1 MWISRSS
8 QRLSGSTVGEI
19 TKAAY
24 TINLT
29 LQDNPKDVIRY
40 GNVKVVLKSNEEV
53 VLQTFKIAQAAGES
67 VPTGFDPDNFAAID
81 WSNKQSATW
90 YKFAENYALPDGFT
104 FIIHIYPY
112 TLNTSGMRVGN
123 FGKQDESPCNMLRFG
138 QNGNNAELEW
148 MVDHGTGRSQKELLA
163 PGFVTEK
170 WQAVVL
176 TADKATGE
184 YKIYRND
191 ELQATKTFT
200 YNEKMGFGAIEFAN
214 SWGSSWRSAFNGRMA
229 LISVY
234 DKALSADEIKDNIF
248 AVPVSENCVG
258 FWPMTEGEGG
268 LLKADKTR
276 AIKEDIDLT
285 KTTRTDNESDYIIV
299 DVTPYVTW
307 TTGNKIDTPE
317 PPQPSSAKAA
327 NTNTNKVWFDTNI
340 TGEYSALTFETILR
354 GDDFNGQDANIN
366 TIFGKE
372 GEWLLR
378 AGDSGIGKNQ
388 LQLAKKDGNWST
400 KFYFEEGKWYHI
412 AVTYDTEA
420 NKCVLYVNGVEY
432 ESEEGKASLAV
443 NFDKDNNG
451 YGCFVSRSYG
461 MNRWWRGAYTE
472 MRLWNKI
479 RTAEEIKANMLPGSI
494 QEGTEGLLGYWK
506 FNEGEGNTVKDYS
519 GNNKDLTAENGDI
532 VWEDADFKLKEPV
545 VALTDAEWT
554 IETDEEGSVT
564 FKTCDAALF
573 KAVVVKGVKKES
585 LTPSNLASYV
595 KDAEVLTKA
604 PVVVSYE
611 SISSGDNCAI
621 IAEVDA
627 DGDITGKYSA
637 LDFKE
642 PEHLALKSD
651 WEIIFNGYDVNKS
664 ANSFTINS
672 CSSDYYY
679 ALVTDESDP
688 MKALEVAKEKVN
700 GMYYWNASAS
710 SGLPATNS
718 IGAEDPEEGYIY
730 VFGLNRNSWNVAVNL
745 DYNVIQYKKENI
757 LSVPEVI
764 AAEDNATVKFAGYVA
779 AVSSDSAIIT
789 DNKDNNIYVFK
800 PATVPAVGDVVFVN
814 GKKVTYTAKNCT
826 IAIVEIDQGATV
838 EVKSSGNE
846 IKYPSSKNI
855 TETIDEYAGLEN
867 KSSELITIKGTL
879 SVGNYTN
886 LVVDGATR
894 QGSPKLTESLSA
906 YNGKSAKMT
915 GYFIGTQ
922 GNPDKYINFVVVD
935 YTILEPG
942 NSVPQMANRYLTVD
956 WGTQNVTALDKVTV
970 EWEMN
975 ADAWNTTY
983 QYSNYWG
990 TQTGHSDVNTVFGV
1004 EGKWL
1009 LRIGDAGI
1017 ANNNLELAD
1026 HSHPRANV
1034 DFKTGTW
1041 YHCAVTYN
1049 TEDQTTKFY
1058 VNGKLVNSCE
1068 GTATESADLTGALI
1082 GCSYKDNGVNSRY
1095 FNGRLANFRVWN
1107 TVRSEKEINE
1117 GIKNFTDVA
1126 NANLLMY
1133 FKLDECS
1140 DNLVNSATGSDVKL
1154 TPDQELEWKQGRPDE
1169 EVVPVN

>member
-1 MWISRSS
+1 MSYADGSNVANSYPYGQYFDGYIDYVRVWNVTRS
-8 QRLSGSTVGEI
+8 QAEI
-19 TKAAY
+19 KAGLCDVAKDAAGLAAY
-24 TINLT
+24 WKIE
-29 LQDNPKDVIRY
+29 DKAKPAGVFPDV
-40 GNVKVVLKSNEEV
+40 
-53 VLQTFKIAQAAGES
+53 
-67 VPTGFDPDNFAAID
+67 TGHGYDMNFA
-81 WSNKQSATW
+81 KTHR
-90 YKFAENYALPDGFT
+90 AEA
-104 FIIHIYPY
+104 
-112 TLNTSGMRVGN
+112 
-123 FGKQDESPCNMLRFG
+123 
-138 QNGNNAELEW
+138 NAW
-148 MVDHGTGRSQKELLA
+148 KD
-163 PGFVTEK
+163 
-170 WQAVVL
+170 
-176 TADKATGE
+176 ADP
-184 YKIYRND
+184 
-191 ELQATKTFT
+191 
-200 YNEKMGFGAIEFAN
+200 AN
-214 SWGSSWRSAFNGRMA
+214 
-229 LISVY
+229 
-234 DKALSADEIKDNIF
+234 
-248 AVPVSENCVG
+248 
-258 FWPMTEGEGG
+258 
-268 LLKADKTR
+268 
-276 AIKEDIDLT
+276 
-285 KTTRTDNESDYIIV
+285 V
-299 DVTPYVTW
+299 DVSAIVAEQWFDYTETICVP
-307 TTGNKIDTPE
+307 PE
-317 PPQPSSAKAA
+317 PQPSSAKAA

-366 TIFGKE
+366 SIFGKE

-532 VWEDADFKLKEPV
+532 VWEDADIKLKEPV

-637 LDFKE
+637 LDFEE

-688 MKALEVAKEKVN
+688 MKVLEVVKEKVN
-700 GMYYWNASAS
+700 GTYYWNASAS

-789 DNKDNNIYVFK
+789 DNKNNNIYVFK

-826 IAIVEIDQGATV
+826 IALVEIAQGATV

-879 SVGNYTN
+879 SVGSYTN

-915 GYFIGTQ
+915 GYFIGTS

-935 YTILEPG
+935 YSILEPG

-1140 DNLVNSATGSDVKL
+1140 DNLVNSATGSDVTL